1 MFANAW
7 SLLKQTFNEW
17 SEDGAPRLG
26 AALAYYSIFS
36 LGPLLIIAIG
46 VASFFFDGG
55 AVQQQIMGQI
65 RSLVGDQGAQAI
77 EAMLTG
83 ASTGSQSLVAT
94 VIGFVILLFGAL
106 SVVVQLKDA
115 LNIIW
120 NVERTPVSGIWGYV
134 RTYGLSLAA
143 VLGLGF
149 LLTISLISSA
159 FIAGMGQTFAS
170 GFSEAALHTVTF
182 VANFLILTL
191 LFAMMFKYLPET
203 DVGWRDVWIGAAL
216 TALLFNLGK
225 FLIALYLG
233 KQGLESTYGAASS
246 IVLILVWIYYSAQIV
261 FFGAE
266 FTQVYARRFG
276 SLRAATPQPSENVS
290 GIEGVSADAGSLSFA
305 VAAGMVLGALLARE

>member
-1 MFANAW
+1 MLANAW
-7 SLLKQTFNEW
+7 WLLKQTFSDW
-17 SEDGAPRLG
+17 SKHGAPRLG

-46 VASFFFDGG
+46 VASLFFEGG
-55 AVQQQIMGQI
+55 GVQQQVIGQI

-77 EAMLTG
+77 EAML
-83 ASTGSQSLVAT
+83 AGSAKGNQPLIAT
-94 VIGFVILLFGAL
+94 VIGLVALLFGAL

-120 NVERTPVSGIWGYV
+120 EVDSTPQSGVWAYI
-134 RTYGLSLAA
+134 RTYALSLGAI
-143 VLGLGF
+143 LGLGF
-149 LLTISLISSA
+149 LLTISLLSSA
-159 FIAGMGQTFAS
+159 LIAGMGQSFGS
-170 GFSEAALHTVTF
+170 GLGEAGLHA
-182 VANFLILTL
+182 ANFVVNFVVLTL
-191 LFAMMFKYLPET
+191 LFALMFKYLPDRT
-203 DVGWRDVWIGAAL
+203 IAWGDVWLGGAL

-246 IVLILVWIYYSAQIV
+246 IVLLLVWIYYSAQIV

-266 FTQVYARRFG
+266 FSQVYARRFG
-276 SLRAATPQPSENVS
+276 SLSNAVPHTDGLEADR
-290 GIEGVSADAGSLSFA
+290 VSANAGSLSFA